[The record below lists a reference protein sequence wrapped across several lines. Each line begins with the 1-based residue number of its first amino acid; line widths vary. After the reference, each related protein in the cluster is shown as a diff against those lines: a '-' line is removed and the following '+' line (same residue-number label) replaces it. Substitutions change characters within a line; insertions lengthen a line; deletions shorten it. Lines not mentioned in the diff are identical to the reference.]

1 MYFIELLNF
10 DSLIYRRHQIFFF
23 AKQILK
29 VYMLYFFIFTTLQ
42 TKPVMN
48 ILTGKYREF
57 NGFCWLIVTALMH
70 ADGEREGGDGGL
82 RLLSLTSSVSC
93 YLVISHTI
101 SVYY

>member
-29 VYMLYFFIFTTLQ
+29 VYMLYFLIFTTLQ

-82 RLLSLTSSVSC
+82 RLLSL
-93 YLVISHTI
+93 
-101 SVYY
+101 